1 MPLLRYFVGFGGAL
15 LALML
20 LANAYLPTPE
30 APPQQQT
37 NGIDKSTIRIASRQK
52 GPERVEIDASLPT
65 IVPSVDVAQAQIQST
80 RTAERQPATEA
91 AKTAETRDAYAEMPA
106 TPAKHVAAAT
116 PKKPKVRTAR
126 MDAQRRAAQPT
137 RFAMRA
143 QQQPSLFAN
152 FFGGWQVR

>member
-1 MPLLRYFVGFGGAL
+1 MPLLRYFVGVGGAL

-20 LANAYLPTPE
+20 FANAYLPAPV
-30 APPQQQT
+30 APPQQQS

-65 IVPSVDVAQAQIQST
+65 IVPSVDVAQAQIQPL
-80 RTAERQPATEA
+80 RTAAKPA
-91 AKTAETRDAYAEMPA
+91 AETVADSRDAYAQMPA
-106 TPAKHVAAAT
+106 SPSKQVTAAA
-116 PKKPKVRTAR
+116 PKKPKVKIAR
-126 MDAQRRAAQPT
+126 ADGPRRAVQ
-137 RFAMRA
+137 RIAMLPRP